1 MFDSIRI
8 FNVFSEISTRTNYRS
23 FDSSRSKFVIKL
35 IENKNNTNFHQK
47 LITRINDIELNFA
60 MKTNE
65 HNTNENW
72 QLKISTMSNYLH
84 YFLTYAPIFGTLL
97 GGYYL
102 STILMKEGRPIT
114 KFVYLVFIFCSICSI
129 YAFSITKF
137 QNVNPQ
143 FVRQNFE
150 WLNEKITFVYLS
162 VSSLSLLGFL
172 SLTGLFFF
180 QGNYSKEISLGMVIS
195 ILALFSSIF
204 SIRSEYIHPSWKFY
218 TTYSKHKATETKINE
233 SKLNNNETFRK

>member
-1 MFDSIRI
+1 
-8 FNVFSEISTRTNYRS
+8 
-23 FDSSRSKFVIKL
+23 
-35 IENKNNTNFHQK
+35 
-47 LITRINDIELNFA
+47 
-60 MKTNE
+60 
-65 HNTNENW
+65 
-72 QLKISTMSNYLH
+72 MSNYIH
-84 YFLTYAPIFGTLL
+84 YFLTYTPIFGTLL

-102 STILMKEGRPIT
+102 SNILMKEGRPIN
-114 KFVYLVFIFCSICSI
+114 KLIYLIFIFSSVCSI

-143 FVRQNFE
+143 FVRENFE
-150 WLNEKITFVYLS
+150 WLDEKITFVYLS

-180 QGNYSKEISLGMVIS
+180 QGNYTKEISLGIVIS

-218 TTYSKHKATETKINE
+218 TTYLEYKATKSNNDQ
-233 SKLNNNETFRK
+233 SKLNTNETFRK